1 MEIIPAI
8 DLRGGKCVRL
18 YQGDYNQETIF
29 SEDPVDTAR
38 HWRSLGARRLHI
50 VDLDGAAKG
59 EVCHFDAISS
69 IVAAVNIPVEVGGG
83 IRTLESIKVLLGAGV
98 ERVILGTAAIEN
110 RDTVKEACRRF
121 GERIIAG
128 VDARDGFV
136 ATRGWLESSKVKAVD
151 LIKDMQSIGVGRVIY
166 TDISRDGT
174 LTEPNFGAIKELLA
188 NVDVKIIA
196 AGGISSIGHL
206 KKLAAIGVDGAIVGR
221 AIYTGHIDL
230 KKALEIIN
238 R

>member
-18 YQGDYNQETIF
+18 YQGDYNQETVF
-29 SEDPVDTAR
+29 SEDPVDTAK
-38 HWRSLGARRLHI
+38 HWRSLGTRRLHI

-59 EVCHFDAISS
+59 EICHFDAISS
-69 IVAAVNIPVEVGGG
+69 IASAVSIPVEVGGG
-83 IRTLESIKVLLGAGV
+83 IRTIESIEKLLGAGV
-98 ERVILGTAAIEN
+98 GRVILGTAAIEN
-110 RDTVKEACRRF
+110 RDMVKEACKRF

-136 ATRGWLESSKVKAVD
+136 ATRGWIESSKITAVD
-151 LIKDMQSIGVGRVIY
+151 LIKDMQSIGIVRVIY
-166 TDISRDGT
+166 TDIARDGT
-174 LTEPNFGAIKELLA
+174 LTEPNFAAIRELMTA
-188 NVDVKIIA
+188 VDVKIIA
-196 AGGISSIGHL
+196 AGGISSIEHL
-206 KKLAAIGVDGAIVGR
+206 SKLAAIGVEGAIVGR

-230 KKALEIIN
+230 KKALEVIQ